1 MGYITIKYIIRLSL
15 LAGLIYLRQLAEVNE
30 KLLNNTF
37 SIIHSVLT
45 FFIFLT
51 IINIVTSILVMVYR
65 LRKNIPYK
73 FTDNVINGINNL
85 YYLIVTF
92 GVILMILGF
101 WDIEIKDLL
110 TSLSI
115 VAAALAIISKEYVNS
130 IISGIIISFSKE
142 INIDDYVKISGHK
155 GKIIDITLTKISLLN
170 DDDDIIYIPNDKVYQ
185 SEVINYTK
193 KELKKVSVDFELDAK
208 YHTTIEMLE
217 AKLIDALK
225 DYKEYIEDGSFNIK
239 IVNLYHDYLSL
250 KFQYKLKEVNRE
262 AERMIRRKTIRVI
275 ANSIKENE
283 IEKSKNS

>member
-1 MGYITIKYIIRLSL
+1 
-15 LAGLIYLRQLAEVNE
+15 
-30 KLLNNTF
+30 
-37 SIIHSVLT
+37 
-45 FFIFLT
+45 
-51 IINIVTSILVMVYR
+51 
-65 LRKNIPYK
+65 
-73 FTDNVINGINNL
+73 
-85 YYLIVTF
+85 
-92 GVILMILGF
+92 ILGF

-225 DYKEYIEDGSFNIK
+225 DYKEYIEDDSFNIK

>member
-225 DYKEYIEDGSFNIK
+225 DYKEYIEDDSFNIK